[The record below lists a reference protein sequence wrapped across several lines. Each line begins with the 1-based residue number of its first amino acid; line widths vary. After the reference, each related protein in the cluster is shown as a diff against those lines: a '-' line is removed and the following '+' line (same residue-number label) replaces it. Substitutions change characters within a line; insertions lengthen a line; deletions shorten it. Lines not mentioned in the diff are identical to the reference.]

1 MSPFDSSI
9 AKSARYYFK
18 ILLRTLRI
26 NVIQRSTVQLSPKRA
41 VLCDVES
48 PAWSK
53 FLTVYNHILDTLSA
67 FSGIRPKVTRKMLE
81 NACIE

>member
-9 AKSARYYFK
+9 AESARYYFK
-18 ILLRTLRI
+18 IKCAASVLPRHSEEH
-26 NVIQRSTVQLSPKRA
+26 STAPKRA

-48 PAWSK
+48 PAWSE

-67 FSGIRPKVTRKMLE
+67 FSEIRPKVTRKMLE
-81 NACIE
+81 NACVK